1 MTMVSDKKKNK
12 KNKSNFDDTG
22 KLLKTDFNDTIKIL
36 KKDISNLNKDM
47 RVKLNKIDSFVVE
60 IRKAFKENN
69 KIMLEMTKVN
79 KNVDET
85 LGNVFLAIR
94 QNEYLQAW
102 YPAQHGFP
110 ELKVTGTHPAKL
122 K

>member
-1 MTMVSDKKKNK
+1 
-12 KNKSNFDDTG
+12 
-22 KLLKTDFNDTIKIL
+22 
-36 KKDISNLNKDM
+36 M